1 MSFMITFG
9 LANTRLGAI
18 ALYRR
23 PYRRPAGEAHGHDPA
38 RRDCD
43 AARTP
48 IARFLSSP
56 SASTCCQRPR
66 RKVWRPGLAVAT
78 PDTGSSHPNLFRY
91 LIPRHALVTK
101 YHNLLRG
108 GWMSGRAS

>member
-1 MSFMITFG
+1 MITFG

-23 PYRRPAGEAHGHDPA
+23 PYRRPQVKHTGTTQRGETVT
-38 RRDCD
+38 